1 MKGSKGN
8 TKMMKCNDNI
18 EDNKK
23 TWLNN
28 FNEKDKANLK
38 NAGGKSIKNVALTF
52 FKEHNIYNRENIE
65 ILNYFCQEKLDDNLV
80 NDEIIEF
87 LQTAFFLFEY
97 FIKVNTFKINKKEFI
112 ENVCECCKRILLKN
126 IIKYEKEI
134 LDFLLKNL
142 INFINKYSFSFI
154 YQSLYN
160 IYQYQNKNFRKPNEY
175 RYDNLSFILNIESV
189 IVNNQTLLVNNNE
202 FIADTLLLLDE
213 NDEKYIKEKYS
224 TIRGVCEDNNNLDS
238 NQNGSL
244 NIDRQYNFISYDL
257 MSNETISGELEKNKD
272 KEDDESNDE
281 SGKKTKKR
289 TRTTQKGNK
298 NNIKTSKK
306 KDTILKQISD
316 DLSNIHKINK
326 TNGNYIIDQEFVCL
340 YMFVFFKGCFDNIN
354 FYLIEKFIENYYMNE
369 NKENIYKELFLF
381 LFLIYKDKMHNI
393 VNRILTDTIKSLNN
407 SDNIDIRMRK
417 KKKKNNDDNSLDTNC
432 YVSDCLFY
440 YELLINIITYNN
452 LQYENNYEYY
462 INILKL
468 LNENDHFQN
477 LFIHSFFF
485 VYISTKDVNIR
496 SILLI
501 NFIKYHSKKHHIL
514 LKLLSQIK
522 NIFAIIYDINNN
534 NIIYNINTFNK
545 MSISDF
551 MCCGNN
557 ELKVKY
563 SYLFHIAEN
572 IIIDKYI
579 NLFFKETYYIISRI
593 NLNYFCHATNLYLCI
608 YDKIFNKT
616 INIIYENEMNLN
628 DEAFSACKKIL
639 KPFLFIYVELFDS
652 LTQKLKKNIF
662 DDKVMFSFS
671 FIKKYLL
678 KNMYERTYL
687 QKDLFGVIYQ
697 IYFFIYTLKYKFINF
712 LKIYIETKRNIK
724 ENLEAFLK
732 LKIEYIKTK
741 KTDELETDQMN
752 YLNMN
757 EGDNINENLKN
768 DAADNNKLACLDQEE
783 CSNSKKNSD
792 NDIEDNSN
800 NEDEE
805 DSSDSEY
812 SYSYMYN
819 NNRKNKK
826 ENIKSQ
832 EKKKN
837 SKKNGN
843 KQDDDK
849 KENNK
854 NNSDEDEEINKNLD
868 EYIMMN
874 AGQGNKLPCNQMEM
888 NKIKIINFFQKNYL
902 LLRYFDANVEQIL
915 EEYCTDETLTKFSST
930 SCTLESNNNNI
941 KYYTEN
947 GQIKNNI
954 LNGIKD
960 NSNSIKSGNF
970 IGKNKHTTVN
980 SEEKIRFIKK
990 LRIFFDKNIP
1000 VDEIINSM
1008 FINNKDNVYSKILKN
1023 NLIII
1028 KEFKNLRLDVIYPIF
1043 NASLALLFDDF
1054 YFFIIQNIKLVVEEK
1069 ERCFSDYKIFLNIS
1083 FILLHMFAKD
1093 IKIEKYLVSI
1103 FYMLK
1108 LSLNK
1113 LRSIE
1118 IFEQNGKESAMDTI
1132 YNKDEKTFRTNIKYF
1147 NLKKDS
1153 NIFKNISEEETGQTS
1168 LESKNKEN
1176 SSLNKIEEKM
1186 QLHQNILYIFFKLL
1200 QNILRQNNL
1209 YYNFKSIIYDI
1220 LFSEYSNKKIV
1231 FSSLKCVIDRYKLE
1245 ETYNYCLTILNS
1257 ITVEKN
1263 HILYNIINNDKVPLL
1278 EPKIGHTDSKKNES
1292 DEDNNTNVI
1301 NDQKQTNKST
1311 KQVNENNTQNYCLN
1325 KRKCNKTSQN
1335 DISNKSINMGK
1346 ENNPEIENETTETNE
1361 ANETNEGSTDGNVN
1375 KDQNNLLL
1383 TILQNTNELK
1393 KIVSDPKNGKNPKL
1407 SSLYINLL
1415 ILYYVFSQKG
1425 KYKNQKRIYYNCIKT
1440 DISNCYNIINKLLCI
1455 FYYNDNL
1462 NLYYHKYLKYL
1473 CFKIFKKIYNLFSI
1487 KEVDLY
1493 IDFLKK
1499 GNQIDN
1505 KIYND
1510 KNINDIICLKNEI
1523 ISFYEYILNEEI
1535 EVYTKKNGNKISNKI
1550 TISEN
1555 YRFYFAN
1562 NLKCDHIVLKND
1574 NFIFMINSLL
1584 FIFNIKYDK
1593 ITFYKIVSIILMEK
1607 PENRNYILEKVI
1619 SSIKKFFNL
1628 SDIYNNLKKTFN
1640 KNNQI
1645 RLPNYIENHSMLL
1658 YIIRTTILIFLLID
1672 YNHLNKQ
1679 DIEKED
1685 YISYNSFKNDYIK
1698 KKSIKYY
1705 YTQLNLLLFRVF
1717 YNEKNIPYFF
1727 KIFFSTLYF
1736 ISFKKSDE
1744 NLVYFFER
1752 VFDHKENNKF
1762 SFDKDE
1768 KSVDSVIEALAN
1780 KRQDEDAYL
1789 SEKGEELESD
1799 ENIDIDSDDKN
1810 IKTKQN
1816 DSKKNK
1822 QNKNHN
1828 EKKQSLKNNNK
1839 KRKKKSSESESS
1851 EEMDEEI
1858 LLEDFKKDYH
1868 KILRNKTQKEKT
1880 IPNDSNEKKNTN
1892 NKNCINNDKD
1902 YKKRAAIIESSEE
1915 NSSDSDVSYKIN
1927 IKNSKKKKTSNN
1939 KNAQKKDEQEEESNT
1954 SSSDEQIA
1962 KENENDDEN
1971 SDGEEKNEEI
1981 KKPKEIELQTENE
1994 MIQNNENGYEQN
2006 IHQEMEDISKIY
2018 RSYQFNGSLCLKIFN
2033 HFIFLCKGYHEDLEL
2048 KIYNGVVTHLK
2059 ENNSDREKLKKL
2071 LRKNYNDYRKNPIKY
2086 KKKLELLNIIE
2097 TKIIFLNFIKE
2108 NLKKRKSLISRI
2120 SEVNLN
2126 IFKNKSMFQIELDL
2140 I

>member
-1 MKGSKGN
+1 MKGLKGN

-18 EDNKK
+18 EDKKK
-23 TWLNN
+23 TWLNSLD
-28 FNEKDKANLK
+28 EKDKSNLK
-38 NAGGKSIKNVALTF
+38 NVGGKSIKNAALTF

-80 NDEIIEF
+80 DDEIIEF

-112 ENVCECCKRILLKN
+112 ENVCDCCKRILLKN

-160 IYQYQNKNFRKPNEY
+160 IYQYQNKKFRKPNEY

-202 FIADTLLLLDE
+202 FLADTLLLLDE

-238 NQNGSL
+238 HNNGSFD
-244 NIDRQYNFISYDL
+244 IDRQYNFISNDL
-257 MSNETISGELEKNKD
+257 MSNDTGSGELEKDDD
-272 KEDDESNDE
+272 KEDDESNDGT
-281 SGKKTKKR
+281 GKKTRKR
-289 TRTTQKGNK
+289 TRATRKGNK
-298 NNIKTSKK
+298 NNVKTSKK
-306 KDTILKQISD
+306 KDTILKQIND

-326 TNGNYIIDQEFVCL
+326 ANGNYIIDQEFVCL
-340 YMFVFFKGCFDNIN
+340 YMFAFFKGCFDNIN

-393 VNRILTDTIKSLNN
+393 INRILTDTIKSLNN
-407 SDNIDIRMRK
+407 SESIDIRTRK
-417 KKKKNNDDNSLDTNC
+417 KKKINNDDNSLDTNC
-432 YVSDCLFY
+432 YISDCLFY
-440 YELLINIITYNN
+440 YELLISIITYNN

-468 LNENDHFQN
+468 LNENDNFQN

-496 SILLI
+496 SMLLI
-501 NFIKYHSKKHHIL
+501 NFVKYHSKKHHIL

-522 NIFAIIYDINNN
+522 NIFALIYDINSN
-534 NIIYNINTFNK
+534 NIIYNINTFNQ

-557 ELKVKY
+557 DELKVKY

-579 NLFFKETYYIISRI
+579 DLFFKETYYIISRI

-712 LKIYIETKRNIK
+712 LKIYVETKRNIK
-724 ENLEAFLK
+724 DNLEDFLK

-741 KTDELETDQMN
+741 KTDELEIDQMN

-757 EGDNINENLKN
+757 DDDDFIENIKN
-768 DAADNNKLACLDQEE
+768 DVVDNNKLACLDQEE

-792 NDIEDNSN
+792 GDIDDDSN
-800 NEDEE
+800 NQDEE

-819 NNRKNKK
+819 NKRKNKK
-826 ENIKSQ
+826 ENIKSH
-832 EKKKN
+832 EKKTI
-837 SKKNGN
+837 SKKIVN
-843 KQDDDK
+843 KKDEDK
-849 KENNK
+849 KENKK
-854 NNSDEDEEINKNLD
+854 NDSDEDEEINKNLD
-868 EYIMMN
+868 EYMLMN
-874 AGQGNKLPCNQMEM
+874 IGQGTDLPCNQMEM
-888 NKIKIINFFQKNYL
+888 KKIKIINFFQKHYL
-902 LLRYFDANVEQIL
+902 LLKYFDANVEQIL
-915 EEYCTDETLTKFSST
+915 EEYCTDETLSKFSSNT
-930 SCTLESNNNNI
+930 CTLEGNSNNI
-941 KYYTEN
+941 FN
-947 GQIKNNI
+947 GM
-954 LNGIKD
+954 KD
-960 NSNSIKSGNF
+960 NGNSTKSGNL
-970 IGKNKHTTVN
+970 IGKNKHITVN
-980 SEEKIRFIKK
+980 PEDRIRFIKK
-990 LRIFFDKNIP
+990 LRIFFDKNTP

-1118 IFEQNGKESAMDTI
+1118 IFEENEKESAMDII
-1132 YNKDEKTFRTNIKYF
+1132 YNKDEKAFRNNIKYY
-1147 NLKKDS
+1147 NLKKE
-1153 NIFKNISEEETGQTS
+1153 NTIFKNISEEEAGQTS

-1176 SSLNKIEEKM
+1176 SSLHKIEEKM
-1186 QLHQNILYIFFKLL
+1186 QLHQNILYIFLKLL

-1231 FSSLKCVIDRYKLE
+1231 FSSLKCVIDKYKLE
-1245 ETYNYCLTILNS
+1245 EVYNYCLTILDS

-1263 HILYNIINNDKVPLL
+1263 HILYNIINNDKVSLL
-1278 EPKIGHTDSKKNES
+1278 EPKIGHNDSKK
-1292 DEDNNTNVI
+1292 DENDDDNNIKAMNE
-1301 NDQKQTNKST
+1301 QKQTNKNI
-1311 KQVNENNTQNYCLN
+1311 KQVNKNITQNYSLN
-1325 KRKCNKTSQN
+1325 KRRGNKKDQN
-1335 DISNKSINMGK
+1335 GISNKSNNMDK
-1346 ENNPEIENETTETNE
+1346 ENNSEVENEMNE
-1361 ANETNEGSTDGNVN
+1361 NNGENTDGNIN
-1375 KDQNNLLL
+1375 KGRNNLLL
-1383 TILQNTNELK
+1383 AILQNTNELK
-1393 KIVSDPKNGKNPKL
+1393 KNIFYPKNGKNPKL

-1415 ILYYVFSQKG
+1415 ILYYVFSQKA
-1425 KYKNQKRIYYNCIKT
+1425 KYKNQKRIYYNSLKT

-1455 FYYNDNL
+1455 FYHNDNL
-1462 NLYYHKYLKYL
+1462 NLYYHKYLKFL
-1473 CFKIFKKIYNLFSI
+1473 CLKIFKKIYNLFSI

-1499 GNQIDN
+1499 GNKIDD
-1505 KIYND
+1505 KIYDD

-1523 ISFYEYILNEEI
+1523 ISFYEYILNEEVEI
-1535 EVYTKKNGNKISNKI
+1535 YTNKNGNKINNKI
-1550 TISEN
+1550 AISEN
-1555 YRFYFAN
+1555 YKFYFVN
-1562 NLKCDHIVLKND
+1562 NLKCDNIVLKND

-1593 ITFYKIVSIILMEK
+1593 ITFYKIVSIILMER
-1607 PENRNYILEKVI
+1607 PENRNYILEKVV
-1619 SSIKKFFNL
+1619 SSIKNFFNL

-1672 YNHLNKQ
+1672 YNHINKQ
-1679 DIEKED
+1679 DTEKED

-1744 NLVYFFER
+1744 NIVYFFER
-1752 VFDHKENNKF
+1752 VFDHRENNQF
-1762 SFDKDE
+1762 SLDKDE
-1768 KSVDSVIEALAN
+1768 KSIDSVIEALAN
-1780 KRQDEDAYL
+1780 KRQDENAYL
-1789 SEKGEELESD
+1789 SEKSEELESD
-1799 ENIDIDSDDKN
+1799 ENIDVDIDNKS
-1810 IKTKQN
+1810 IKTKHN
-1816 DSKKNK
+1816 AKKNK
-1822 QNKNHN
+1822 QNKKHN
-1828 EKKQSLKNNNK
+1828 EKKQPLKNNNK
-1839 KRKKKSSESESS
+1839 KRKKKSSESENS
-1851 EEMDEEI
+1851 EETDEEI

-1868 KILRNKTQKEKT
+1868 KILRNKTQKEKA
-1880 IPNDSNEKKNTN
+1880 IPNDSNEKKSTN
-1892 NKNCINNDKD
+1892 NKNCNNNDKD

-1915 NSSDSDVSYKIN
+1915 SSSDSDVSYKIN
-1927 IKNSKKKKTSNN
+1927 LKNNKKKKTNN
-1939 KNAQKKDEQEEESNT
+1939 KKNAQKEDEQKEEPSI
-1954 SSSDEQIA
+1954 SSSDEQIV
-1962 KENENDDEN
+1962 KENENDNES
-1971 SDGEEKNEEI
+1971 SDVEEKNEEI
-1981 KKPKEIELQTENE
+1981 KKQREIELQTENE
-1994 MIQNNENGYEQN
+1994 MIQNNENPYDQST
-2006 IHQEMEDISKIY
+2006 HQEMEDPNKIY

-2059 ENNSDREKLKKL
+2059 ENNSDREKLKKII
-2071 LRKNYNDYRKNPIKY
+2071 RTNYNEYRKNPIKY
-2086 KKKLELLNIIE
+2086 KKKIELLNIIE

-2126 IFKNKSMFQIELDL
+2126 IFKNKSMFHIELDL